1 MERLASIILLVAPAS
16 CLRGV
21 REQRTQGD
29 RESLEKRI
37 IDRMRAI
44 VGEDKVIRNTVG
56 IGEYSGNPAWVVKPT
71 ETDQVQKIVQLA
83 NKHGLHIVPLSSGLP
98 RLRGQT
104 SVEGENTVVVDLRL
118 MNRILRVDSRNRVA
132 MVEPGVTFV
141 ELIQELG
148 KHGLQ
153 PLMPLLP
160 KASQSVLSSALDQEP
175 ITTPRFHWDSPD
187 PLLCTE
193 AIFGNGELFRTG
205 SAAGPGTLEEQWASG
220 QAQKNPMGPSQ
231 FDPYRIIQGSQG
243 TIGVVTWAS
252 IKCEIKPEHTRLM
265 LTSSENLED
274 LFDFTYTMLR
284 RKLADHLFIMN
295 ALSLSSA
302 INLTQEEIEAMKRS
316 LPEWILVLSFAGRGL
331 LAQEELDYRVADS
344 LDIAE
349 ANDLSLAESLDNIPA
364 KEVEKTIGPTY
375 QEQYWKL
382 RYKGACKEVFFLTTL
397 GLTSYLY
404 SEFLNASRESG
415 FPGER
420 IGVYLQPTIQGTNTH
435 CFFDIHYDP
444 KDPTQ
449 SKAAEAL
456 FQNGSR
462 FLIEKGAYFSRPVPA
477 IAESVFSCSSHETIS
492 AMKRV
497 KSIFDPNFVMS
508 PGNLCFEEVQ
518 E

>member
-1 MERLASIILLVAPAS
+1 M
-16 CLRGV
+16 
-21 REQRTQGD
+21 
-29 RESLEKRI
+29 EKRI
-37 IDRMRAI
+37 IDRMKAI
-44 VGEDKVIRNTVG
+44 VGEDNVIKNTAG
-56 IGEYSGNPAWVVKPT
+56 MSEYSGNPAWVVKPT
-71 ETDQVQKIVQLA
+71 ETDQVQQIVQLA

-104 SVEGENTVVVDLRL
+104 SAEGENTLVVDLRL
-118 MNRILRVDSRNRVA
+118 MNRILRVDGRNRVA

-193 AIFGNGELFRTG
+193 TIFGNGDLFRTG

-295 ALSLSSA
+295 ALSLSSS
-302 INLTQEEIEAMKRS
+302 INLTQEEIEAMRRS

-349 ANDLSLAESLDNIPA
+349 ANGLSLAKSLDNIPA
-364 KEVEKTIGPTY
+364 EDVEKIIGSPC

-382 RYKGACKEVFFLTTL
+382 RYRGACKEVFFLTTL
-397 GLTSYLY
+397 DLAGYLY
-404 SEFLNASRESG
+404 SEFLNASRENG
-415 FPGER
+415 FPGDS
-420 IGVYLQPTIQGTNTH
+420 IGAYLQPTIQGTNTH
-435 CFFDIHYDP
+435 CLFDIYHDP
-444 KDPTQ
+444 EDSNQ
-449 SKAAEAL
+449 SQAAEAL
-456 FQNGSR
+456 FKSGSR
-462 FLIEKGAYFSRPVPA
+462 VLMDKGAYFSRPAPS
-477 IAESVFSCSSHETIS
+477 IADSVFSRSSHETIS

-497 KSIFDPNFVMS
+497 KSIFDPNLVMS
-508 PGNLCFEEVQ
+508 PGNLYLQEVQ

>member
-1 MERLASIILLVAPAS
+1 LDK
-16 CLRGV
+16 
-21 REQRTQGD
+21 Q
-29 RESLEKRI
+29 I
-37 IDRMRAI
+37 IDRLAAI
-44 VGEDKVIRNTVG
+44 VGKDNIITDQAEMR
-56 IGEYSGNPAWVVKPT
+56 EYSGNPACVVKPAKT
-71 ETDQVQKIVQLA
+71 EQVQKIVQLA
-83 NKHGLHIVPLSSGLP
+83 NEHRVSIVPLSSGLP
-98 RLRGQT
+98 RLRGQ
-104 SVEGENTVVVDLRL
+104 SSAKGEDTVVIDLRR
-118 MNRILRVDSRNRVA
+118 MNRILRVDSKNRVT
-132 MVEPGVTFV
+132 MVEPGVAFG
-141 ELIQELG
+141 ELIHELD

-160 KASQSVLSSALDQEP
+160 KSSQSVLASALDQEP
-175 ITTPRFHWDSPD
+175 IATPRFHWDSPD

-252 IKCEIKPEHTRLM
+252 IKCEFKPKYTRLM

-274 LFDFTYTMLR
+274 LFDFTYAMLR

-302 INLTQEEIEAMKRS
+302 INLTQEEIEAMRRS

-349 ANDLSLAESLDNIPA
+349 ANGLSPAESLDNIPA
-364 KEVEKTIGPTY
+364 EEVEKIIGRPCP
-375 QEQYWKL
+375 EQYWKL
-382 RYKGACKEVFFLTTL
+382 RYKGACEEVFFLSTL
-397 GLTSYLY
+397 DMASHLY
-404 SEFLNASRESG
+404 REFQAVATEKR
-415 FPGER
+415 FPADS

-444 KDPTQ
+444 DDSTQ
-449 SKAAEAL
+449 SKAAETL
-456 FQNGSR
+456 FQSGSR
-462 FLIEKGAYFSRPVPA
+462 VLMDKGAYFSRPVPA
-477 IAESVFSCSSHETIS
+477 IAESVFSRSSHETIS

-497 KSIFDPNFVMS
+497 KSIFDPNLVMS

>member
-1 MERLASIILLVAPAS
+1 MDRLA
-16 CLRGV
+16 
-21 REQRTQGD
+21 
-29 RESLEKRI
+29 
-37 IDRMRAI
+37 AI
-44 VGEDKVIRNTVG
+44 VGENHIITDQAEMY
-56 IGEYSGNPAWVVKPT
+56 EYSGNPACVVKPT
-71 ETDQVQKIVQLA
+71 KTEQVQQIVQFA
-83 NKHGLHIVPLSSGLP
+83 NEHRVPIVPLSSGSP
-98 RLRGQT
+98 RLRGQ
-104 SVEGENTVVVDLRL
+104 SSAKGEDTIVVDLRR
-118 MNRILRVDSRNRVA
+118 MNRILRVDSKNRVT
-132 MVEPGVTFV
+132 MVEPGVTFR
-141 ELIQELG
+141 ELIHELD

-160 KASQSVLSSALDQEP
+160 KSSQSVLASALDQEP
-175 ITTPRFHWDSPD
+175 IATPRFHWDSPD

-243 TIGVVTWAS
+243 TIGVVTWATM
-252 IKCEIKPEHTRLM
+252 KCEFKPKYTRLM

-274 LFDFTYTMLR
+274 LFDFTYAMLR

-316 LPEWILVLSFAGRGL
+316 LPEWILVLSFAGRGI

-349 ANDLSLAESLDNIPA
+349 ANDLSLAESLDNITA
-364 KEVEKTIGPTY
+364 EEVERIIGCPCP
-375 QEQYWKL
+375 EKYWKL
-382 RYKGACKEVFFLTTL
+382 RHRGACKEVFFLTTL
-397 GLTSYLY
+397 DLTGHLY
-404 SEFLNASRESG
+404 SEFLNASRENG
-415 FPGER
+415 FPGDS

-444 KDPTQ
+444 EDATQ
-449 SKAAEAL
+449 SQAAEAL

-462 FLIEKGAYFSRPVPA
+462 LLMDKGAYFSRPVPA
-477 IAESVFSCSSHETIS
+477 IAESVFSHSSHETTS

-497 KSIFDPNFVMS
+497 KSIFDPNLVMS
-508 PGNLCFEEVQ
+508 PGNLCFKEVQ